1 MNIRQGLIVFNAAL
15 IGVFFIMHVNF
26 LMLIG
31 LGYITME
38 AYIGAKG
45 KNFENKD

>member
-1 MNIRQGLIVFNAAL
+1 MNIRQGMILINAAL
-15 IGVFFIMHVNF
+15 ISVFFIMHVNF

-38 AYIGAKG
+38 AYTGAKSKDS
-45 KNFENKD
+45 KNV